1 MTQGGGQDAGTR
13 FLAAGDFATLERE
26 SKLDV
31 KTTSDSAEFLLFDL
45 P

>member
-1 MTQGGGQDAGTR
+1 MTHGLGRDAGTR
-13 FLAAGDFATLERE
+13 CDCATLERE

-31 KTTSDSAEFLLFDL
+31 KTTSGSAEFLLFDL

>member
-1 MTQGGGQDAGTR
+1 MASVGMR
-13 FLAAGDFATLERE
+13 VHVFLAAGDCATLERE

>member
-1 MTQGGGQDAGTR
+1 MTQGGGRNAGTR
-13 FLAAGDFATLERE
+13 FLAAGDCATLERE

-31 KTTSDSAEFLLFDL
+31 KTTSDGAEFLLFDL

>member
-1 MTQGGGQDAGTR
+1 MTHGVGGDAGTR
-13 FLAAGDFATLERE
+13 FLAAGDCATLERE

>member
-1 MTQGGGQDAGTR
+1 MTHGVGRDAGTR
-13 FLAAGDFATLERE
+13 FLAAGECSTLERE

-31 KTTSDSAEFLLFDL
+31 KSTSDGAEFLLFDL